1 MAKRVYSRE
10 ELIAD
15 HEYAKPQIEAGY
27 RLHGGFDEK
36 GEYIS
41 PRTLHR
47 WPAVHAWQSALRDR
61 GAQIIDAS
69 RRLLKRGPYPTVE
82 QQKFLLN
89 AGDGE
94 SLWNGL
100 TITGIIE
107 ARGALLATVS
117 APDFQNIV
125 VEDLNGSCLG
135 HLNKGLLE
143 AHGWDEGGMKS
154 KGIGGHDDM
163 WFAVRDALFGKNA
176 YPIPPVPESLARP
189 ETGRR
194 MPGIPKEYEDWILL
208 LMNVLM
214 IEVRAEN
221 FFSFCIEVM
230 RDPENFRDRRAAADH
245 AAELV
250 DRIRTDEAIHVA
262 YLQTAISELRSF
274 TIKTLD
280 GRQIQGHT
288 IVDPVWEK
296 MIEWHA
302 VTNADFSRNQSREN
316 VVARLKKR
324 PHGDSLVA
332 QFDALEYEAAA

>member
-1 MAKRVYSRE
+1 MAKRSFSRE

-15 HEYAKPQIEAGY
+15 HAYVKPQIEAGY
-27 RLHGGFDEK
+27 RLHGGFDEN
-36 GEYIS
+36 GVYIS
-41 PRTLHR
+41 PRTLYR
-47 WPAVHAWQSALRDR
+47 WPAVHAWQDALRER
-61 GAQIIDAS
+61 GEPLIDAS
-69 RRLLKRGPYPTVE
+69 PRLLKRGPYPNAE
-82 QQKFLLN
+82 QQKFLLSV
-89 AGDGE
+89 GDGE

-100 TITGIIE
+100 TITGVIE
-107 ARGALLATVS
+107 ARGQMLAQVR

-125 VEDLNGSCLG
+125 VEDLSETCLG

-143 AHGWDEGGMKS
+143 AHGWDEGGIKA

-163 WFAVRDALFGKNA
+163 WFAVRDALFGKGA
-176 YPIPPVPESLARP
+176 YPLPPVPESLARP

-194 MPGIPKEYEDWILL
+194 MPEIPKEYEDWILL

-221 FFSFCIEVM
+221 FFSFCIDVM
-230 RDPENFRDRRAAADH
+230 RDPVNFRDRRAASDH

-250 DRIRTDEAIHVA
+250 NRIRTDEAIHVA

-274 TIKTLD
+274 TIKTVD
-280 GRQIQGHT
+280 GRRLPGRAI
-288 IVDPVWEK
+288 IDPVWEK

-324 PHGDSLVA
+324 PQGDVLIA